1 MSCASAR
8 QRPRP
13 LVAQKK
19 AGAIMAVGHISIRPV
34 SRKNGHTTSAVA
46 AYQSATTL
54 KDKDGQTHSYRSKE
68 GVSYAKILP
77 ARDIDPAT
85 LRSREAFWQEV
96 EKAEK
101 RSDSRTGSYAQLSL
115 PHELSQEQR
124 LALAQDV
131 AGQIR
136 DRYRLTAVDLAVH
149 EHGRKKDENGEYIQQ
164 AHAHILLPD
173 RDRDGKKIALS
184 QTGKGREEIAA
195 IRRIYEETTNRHLK
209 KAGIDTRISTDT
221 LETQMEQSQQR
232 LAQAEKDAAQA
243 RADIAQDRATL
254 DQRQKEQ
261 ERRDADFAFLEHAA
275 REHKMAKAQSQAAPR
290 QGQKE
295 EDVSAARESEEA
307 AKKIATDQQRRPLK
321 ERVATLEKELD
332 SMKKKDQPQEAQ
344 KDRFAP
350 ESAGGAI
357 AGGIFEGIFGPSS
370 VGQTVKS
377 GEGVQREKAAQEEKR
392 RLAALQAQERLRQS
406 QQKPGQRPATAA
418 QPQAAP
424 QKPTANARMR

>member
-1 MSCASAR
+1 
-8 QRPRP
+8 
-13 LVAQKK
+13 
-19 AGAIMAVGHISIRPV
+19 MAVGHISIRPV
-34 SRKNGHTTSAVA
+34 SRKNGHSTSAVA

-54 KDKDGQTHSYRSKE
+54 KDKDGATHSYRSKE

-77 ARDIDPAT
+77 ARDIDPST
-85 LRSREAFWQEV
+85 LGSRERFWQEV
-96 EKAEK
+96 ERAEK
-101 RSDSRTGSYAQLSL
+101 RSDSRTGSYAQMSL
-115 PHELSQEQR
+115 PHELNQEQR

-131 AGQIR
+131 AAQIR

-149 EHGRKKDENGEYIQQ
+149 EHGRKKDEQGEWIKQV
-164 AHAHILLPD
+164 HAHILFPD
-173 RDRDGKKIALS
+173 RDRDGKKIAIS

-195 IRRIYEETTNRHLK
+195 IRQIYEETTNRHLQ

-221 LETQMEQSQQR
+221 LESQMDQSQQR

-243 RADIAQDRATL
+243 RADIQQDRAAL
-254 DQRQKEQ
+254 DQRQKER
-261 ERRDADFAFLEHAA
+261 ERRDTDFAFIEQAA
-275 REHKMAKAQSQAAPR
+275 REHKAKQNRQAPR
-290 QGQKE
+290 QKE
-295 EDVSAARESEEA
+295 EAGSAARESEEA
-307 AKKIATDQQRRPLK
+307 AKKIAEGQQKQPSLK
-321 ERVATLEKELD
+321 ERVTALEKEMD
-332 SMKKKDQPQEAQ
+332 SMKKEQKNQPQQ
-344 KDRFAP
+344 QPQDKFAP

-377 GEGVQREKAAQEEKR
+377 GEGVQREKVAQEEKR

-424 QKPTANARMR
+424 QRPAVNARMR